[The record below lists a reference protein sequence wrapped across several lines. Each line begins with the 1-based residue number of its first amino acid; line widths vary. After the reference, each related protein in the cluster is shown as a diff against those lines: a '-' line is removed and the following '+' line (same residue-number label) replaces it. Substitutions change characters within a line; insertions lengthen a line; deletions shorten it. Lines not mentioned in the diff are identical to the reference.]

1 MKIKKLHIVISAFI
15 ILSIVMLFSVRVSQK
30 QKSANRSQNDSSD
43 ITRRSEQG
51 VAGVPKQGD
60 IQEKKYDDPWDEWI
74 EKRTELVVYMFMREI
89 PELFTDRESLWEQTY
104 PESVEMA
111 KQLRKEYDTPPKVA
125 SPEDYE
131 NGREVIYEN
140 PDALKEALLKPN
152 NIIHE
157 GPQTPEAIMET
168 YDTWY
173 NGIYSAVGNIDET
186 YPRAEWIQELIDMGV
201 TFKTQHDY
209 SLMMY
214 ARYRIADV
222 EDKPEEWVSGKH
234 GVAPID
240 NFEDYK
246 KAYIQRELW
255 AQQQF
260 NLAVEAD
267 PEVHGAIFFDDAPDV
282 ILPAKK
288 NRLYVYRDPNV
299 PDVMK
304 RWGEQLTTKQHFD
317 LMYRGEHP
325 EGWEV
330 IYLDENYNVLS
341 EKPPHVT
348 REMVREWELPPE
360 NWTLPEGV
368 ELPEGFEEALRELG
382 WKGTWTQELDPTEGP
397 SPPDRATLAREAAE
411 AERAAE
417 TEWRDFDRAVQ
428 EFERLANMSDAQLET
443 EFQKMLITSLPGLFS
458 DESIGKTLRE
468 QFSSARFENA
478 EKLLQEYGAAEG
490 FRRLAEKDAELAR
503 QIEDMFGKRSAPPQ
517 KSGRFVPREG
527 RQPPPN
533 AQPPSENEGK

>member
-1 MKIKKLHIVISAFI
+1 MNIRKLHIVISAFI
-15 ILSIVMLFSVRVSQK
+15 ILGIALLFFLRSPLK
-30 QKSANRSQNDSSD
+30 QKLANRSHNDSSD
-43 ITRRSEQG
+43 ITLRSERG

-60 IQEKKYDDPWDEWI
+60 TQEKKYDDPWNEWI
-74 EKRTELVVYMFMREI
+74 DKRTELVVHMYMTEL
-89 PELFTDRESLWEQTY
+89 PELFTDRDFLWKQTY

-111 KQLRKEYDTPPKVA
+111 KRLRKKYDTPPQVP
-125 SPEDYE
+125 SIEDYD
-131 NGREVIYEN
+131 NGKEIIFED
-140 PDALKEALLKPN
+140 PDALREALKPN
-152 NIIHE
+152 YITHE
-157 GPQTPEAIMET
+157 GPQTPKAIMET

-173 NGIYSAVGNIDET
+173 NGAYSAVGNIDET
-186 YPRAEWIQELIDMGV
+186 YPRAEWIQELLNMGV

-214 ARYRIADV
+214 ARYRIAEV
-222 EDKPEEWVSGKH
+222 ANKPEEWVSGKY
-234 GVAPID
+234 GVAPMD

-255 AQQQF
+255 TQQQF
-260 NLAVEAD
+260 ELAQEAD
-267 PEVHGAIFFDDAPDV
+267 PEVNGAIFFDDAPD
-282 ILPAKK
+282 IFLPIKK

-304 RWGEQLTTKQHFD
+304 RWGQPLTTKQYFD

-341 EKPPHVT
+341 DKPSHVT
-348 REMVREWELPPE
+348 REMVREWDLPPE
-360 NWTLPEGV
+360 NWSLPDGV

-382 WKGTWTQELDPTEGP
+382 WKGTWTQQPGATEEP
-397 SPPDRATLAREAAE
+397 LPPDRARLAREAAE
-411 AERAAE
+411 S
-417 TEWRDFDRAVQ
+417 EWKDFDRAVQ
-428 EFERLANMSDAQLET
+428 EYERLTNMSDAQLEA

-468 QFSSARFENA
+468 QFSTARFENA

-490 FRRLAEKDAELAR
+490 FRRLVEKDAELAR
-503 QIEDMFGKRSAPPQ
+503 QIEDIYGKRSVPSQ
-517 KSGRFVPREG
+517 KNGRFVPKDG
-527 RQPPPN
+527 HQPPPN
-533 AQPPSENEGK
+533 APQPPEDKP

>member
-1 MKIKKLHIVISAFI
+1 MKLKKLHIVISAFI
-15 ILSIVMLFSVRVSQK
+15 ILGIVMLFSLRVSQK
-30 QKSANRSQNDSSD
+30 QKSTNRSQNDSID
-43 ITRRSEQG
+43 ITRGSKRS

-60 IQEKKYDDPWDEWI
+60 TQEKKYDDLWDEWI
-74 EKRTELVVYMFMREI
+74 DKRTELVVYMFMKET
-89 PELFTDRESLWEQTY
+89 PGFFTKESLWKQTY

-111 KQLRKEYDTPPKVA
+111 KQLRKEYDIPPQVP
-125 SPEDYE
+125 STEDYDNE
-131 NGREVIYEN
+131 REVIFED
-140 PDALKEALLKPN
+140 PDALKEALKPN
-152 NIIHE
+152 YIIHE

-173 NGIYSAVGNIDET
+173 NGVYSAAGNIDET
-186 YPRAEWIQELIDMGV
+186 YPRAEWIQELLDMGV

-214 ARYRIADV
+214 ARYRIAEV
-222 EDKPEEWVSGKH
+222 EDKPEEWVSGDH
-234 GVAPID
+234 GVAPMD
-240 NFEDYK
+240 TFENYK
-246 KAYIQRELW
+246 KAYIERELW
-255 AQQQF
+255 QQQQF
-260 NLAVEAD
+260 ELAQEAD
-267 PEVHGAIFFDDAPDV
+267 PEVSGAIFFDDAPDV
-282 ILPAKK
+282 FLPTKK

-304 RWGEQLTTKQHFD
+304 RWGQPLTTKQYFD

-330 IYLDENYNVLS
+330 IYLDEDYNVLS
-341 EKPPHVT
+341 EKPSHVT

-360 NWTLPEGV
+360 NWALPEGV
-368 ELPEGFEEALRELG
+368 ELPEGFEEALREIG
-382 WKGTWTQELDPTEGP
+382 WKGTWTQQPDATEGP

-411 AERAAE
+411 AERAAKA
-417 TEWRDFDRAVQ
+417 EWKDFDRAVQ
-428 EFERLANMSDAQLET
+428 EFERLTNMSNAQLEA

-468 QFSSARFENA
+468 QFSTARFENA

-503 QIEDMFGKRSAPPQ
+503 QIEDIFDKRSAPSP
-517 KSGRFVPREG
+517 KNGRFVPRDG

-533 AQPPSENEGK
+533 APQPPEGDQK